1 MRIEAPSPEA
11 IREAADAI
19 REGGLAVIPTE
30 TVYGLACNAL
40 DVDAVRR
47 VYEIKGRPAENP
59 LIVHIADISEIGAV
73 AESWPDHCTK
83 LAERFWPGPLTVV
96 LPRKSSVPAET
107 TGGLDTV
114 AVRIP
119 DHPVALELIR
129 AAGVPIAAPSANRF
143 RGLSP
148 TSAEDI
154 DERIGASVLMVL
166 DGGRC
171 EVGLESTVIDLT
183 GDGPR
188 ILRPGGVK
196 RAQVQAV
203 LGRPLGHHPPPDVK
217 RSPGMYQRHYA
228 PEARLE
234 MVRELSDGQTG
245 LTFRDDP
252 GSGQIKMPSD
262 PTAYAASL
270 YRALRKLDQEGVG
283 TIHVETP
290 PDGPDWEAVHDRLK
304 KASAS

>member
-1 MRIEAPSPEA
+1 MRIEPPSPDA
-11 IREAADAI
+11 IREAADAL
-19 REGGLAVIPTE
+19 RQGGLVVIPTE

-59 LIVHIADISEIGAV
+59 LIVHISEFSEIGSV
-73 AESWPDHCTK
+73 AESWPDDCAK

-96 LPRKSSVPAET
+96 LPRKCNVPKET

-129 AAGVPIAAPSANRF
+129 AAGVPVAAPSANRF
-143 RGLSP
+143 MGLSP

-154 DERIGASVLMVL
+154 DARIGASVLMVL

-171 EVGLESTVIDLT
+171 EVGLESTVIDLS
-183 GDGPR
+183 GDCPR
-188 ILRPGGVK
+188 VLRPGGVT

-203 LGRPLGHHPPPDVK
+203 VGRPLGHHPPPDLQ
-217 RSPGMYQRHYA
+217 RSPGMYHRHYA

-234 MVRELSDGQTG
+234 MVPELAEGQTG

-252 GSGQIKMPSD
+252 GIRQVKMPAD

-283 TIHVETP
+283 TIYVETP
-290 PDGPDWEAVHDRLK
+290 PPGQDWEAVHDRLK